1 MRLRGEL
8 YLKCLFGYLTVFIIK
23 IHVSAKLCL
32 ENNGNIKLFVFLC
45 NYNFFNQHSEIGVA
59 YCSVCNNLLN
69 QLRAIRF
76 ISTKPNVAR
85 CKCCERY
92 FMPKARNET
101 LYCDRIIRDGK
112 FCKQLVPALN
122 HKLAAKKPRVI
133 EEYGRANQRM
143 YKFYERTANYNQK
156 PSAVD
161 LTYAQYYKWRDA
173 AAKARDEFLAGKIPE
188 EDALKIIMK

>member
-59 YCSVCNNLLN
+59 YCSVCNNLL
-69 QLRAIRF
+69 
-76 ISTKPNVAR
+76 
-85 CKCCERY
+85 
-92 FMPKARNET
+92 
-101 LYCDRIIRDGK
+101 
-112 FCKQLVPALN
+112 PALN